1 MLGESISTK
10 RVLPQVFNEMGDLN
24 VFITYKELWK
34 QHVSHI
40 VQREQ
45 LLTFYRAFFEIS
57 LSIWV
62 SYNQPI
68 FSS

>member
-10 RVLPQVFNEMGDLN
+10 RVLPQVFNEMGGLN

-34 QHVSHI
+34 QHVLHI

-62 SYNQPI
+62 SYNQPM